1 MGEGVSLGSFALE
14 KQASEQVSE
23 AKEDED
29 HYRDHRRH
37 QPHHVEKL

>member
-1 MGEGVSLGSFALE
+1 MTEVGSVVRVWSE

-23 AKEDED
+23 AEEDED
-29 HYRDHRRH
+29 HYRDDRRH

>member
-1 MGEGVSLGSFALE
+1 MAKVGSVVRLRLE
-14 KQASEQVSE
+14 EQASEQVSK

-29 HYRDHRRH
+29 HYRDDRRH

>member
-1 MGEGVSLGSFALE
+1 MAEVGSVVSVWSE
-14 KQASEQVSE
+14 EEASEQVSQP
-23 AKEDED
+23 KEDED